1 MQRRKYLAALGSLA
15 AGGAALT
22 GTGAFT
28 NFRAGRDV
36 TVDVETDENAYLGI
50 EPVDERAS
58 TVNGQLS
65 LNFGDIQNGGGG
77 LNPNARTGFYDL
89 FRLTNQGQN
98 NIAVAVG
105 VSGQN
110 VGQPSPIASRST
122 AYDGNLLADQ
132 TGIDSVGVF
141 AEEGTSGDGLGANG
155 SVKIG
160 IDSGNR
166 VWLNQDGSPSGA
178 DSKQYL
184 TPGESILVD
193 MIIETNSDL
202 NGNDTDLDPGIVI
215 MAVER
220 GSDRDAT

>member
-1 MQRRKYLAALGSLA
+1 MQRRKFLVGLGSLA
-15 AGGAALT
+15 AGGAAAM
-22 GTGAFT
+22 GSGAFT
-28 NFRAGRDV
+28 NFSAGRKVTADV
-36 TVDVETDENAYLGI
+36 VTDENAFLGI
-50 EPVDERAS
+50 EPVDER
-58 TVNGQLS
+58 TTLTNGELS
-65 LNFGDIQNGGGG
+65 LNFGGGNPGGG
-77 LNPNARTGFYDL
+77 LNPDARTGFFDL

-105 VSGQN
+105 VNGDDVGQASPISGASTQYSGQ
-110 VGQPSPIASRST
+110 
-122 AYDGNLLADQ
+122 LLADQ
-132 TGIDSVGVF
+132 AGIDNVGVF
-141 AEEGTSGDGLGANG
+141 AEEGVNGDGLGANG

-166 VWLNQDGSPSGA
+166 VWLNQDGDPGGS

-193 MIIETNSDL
+193 MVIETNNNLSGGDV
-202 NGNDTDLDPGIVI
+202 TLDPGIVI